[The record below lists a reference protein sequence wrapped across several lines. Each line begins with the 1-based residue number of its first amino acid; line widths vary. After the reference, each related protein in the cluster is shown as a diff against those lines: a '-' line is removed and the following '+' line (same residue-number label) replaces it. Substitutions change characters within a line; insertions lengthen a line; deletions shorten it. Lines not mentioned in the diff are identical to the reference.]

1 MYVEAFWLRPSSPYK
16 KCCCEHVG
24 QPEVAG
30 GGRREK
36 KRGSNLALATSALS
50 RDDKMDPDLFLVKIE
65 EKKEF
70 LKTWAGKLWGKE

>member
-1 MYVEAFWLRPSSPYK
+1 MLLRTRWPAR
-16 KCCCEHVG
+16 VG
-24 QPEVAG
+24 G

-65 EKKEF
+65 EKKRSFEKHG
-70 LKTWAGKLWGKE
+70 LENYGGKSRVPF